1 MLWGTADGSAVTGPL
16 ILTLLFIYIL
26 ALFVVAWRA
35 DREPTPPESPR
46 HRALVYGLSIAVY
59 FTAWTYYGAVGTAAR
74 TGWQYLPIY
83 LGPALAITL
92 GFPLWRRI
100 AIAAKHEN
108 VGSIA
113 DFLAAR
119 YGKNQ
124 MLGTL
129 VACVTIIGTMPYT
142 ALQLKSL
149 SMAWVMASDHQ
160 AYSGLAVP
168 VIAAVLAGFAI
179 LFGARRP
186 TLTEHSRGLV
196 RAVALES
203 IVKLAALASVA
214 VLGAIFIWTAPNPV
228 SWASNIGGLA
238 ALPTIDGRFITATL
252 LSFSAVLCL
261 PRQFY
266 VGFVELENPRD
277 IRTARWLLP
286 TYLML
291 TSLMVVPILAVGPLV
306 LQGGFNNPD
315 MYVLEIGRRLGGPIL
330 TAIVFLG
337 GFSAAAAMVMV
348 ETVAL
353 SAMVSND
360 LVLPLLAR
368 TRWRVDPAL
377 NVSRMIVRLRRG
389 AIVVILFFG
398 WLYFRA
404 MDQSEAL
411 GQIGLTSF
419 AAVAQLMP
427 ALVGGVLWRR
437 GHSVGAIWGTLA
449 GFGVWLYAV
458 AIPQLLPP
466 SLSSVWI
473 ADLFWSSEKANGL
486 FVPAVICSLALN
498 ITLYVVMSLRA
509 RPHLVDRIQSAA
521 FVAAADPDE
530 RPEQD
535 HKLQG
540 TVGNLKSL
548 VSQFVGHDDATRAF
562 SQLGREQG
570 RRLRDSETI
579 TPALARAAERMLAG
593 AIGAALARR
602 VIGWQLADTARGT
615 DDVVRVLDEAAQAV
629 QFNRELLHTTLDNL
643 DQGVSVVDADL
654 RLVAWNKRY
663 LELFEF
669 PAGFIYVGKPL
680 DDVLR
685 FGAIKAGYKDG
696 EVDDQVERRIAH
708 IRRRQIHAFERDRS
722 DGLILKI
729 LGSPMSGGRYVTSY
743 TDVTELRRAA
753 HALTQANEHLEERV
767 ESRTH
772 ELTEAVSA
780 LAAAKLLAE
789 RATNSQTRFL
799 AAASHDVLQ
808 PLQAARLFVA
818 TAKETSGAEATN
830 DLLARADL
838 AIESADR
845 LLRALLNLSRL
856 EIGGVKLEV
865 QPVEIA
871 ALLRDLQREFAMAA
885 SEKRLTLRVVA
896 TRAWVISDPDLLRSV
911 LQNLIG
917 NAIRYTARGAVL
929 IGCRRDAERI
939 RFEVR
944 DSGHGIPEDA
954 LGSIFDEFSRL
965 PQGVRA
971 SPGAGLGLSIAQ
983 RICRLLDH
991 DLTVRSAVGRGSVF
1005 SVTVPRSE
1013 SQGRNAAALAPGAL
1027 PRGFRVLHVE
1037 NDEAVQQSM
1046 LALLERWGG
1055 EVAAASSMEEALT
1068 LEGHWDIVLADYKLE
1083 KDGNGLD
1090 VIEALQ
1096 GRAEIFALLTADPDE
1111 AVIERAA
1118 DLGVEV
1124 IRKPVSPLFL
1134 RTFLARNLLA
1144 IVSN

>member
-1 MLWGTADGSAVTGPL
+1 MTGPL
-16 ILTLLFIYIL
+16 ILVLLFIYIL

-35 DREPTPPESPR
+35 DREPAPPESPR
-46 HRALVYGLSIAVY
+46 RRALVYGLSIAVY

-100 AIAAKHEN
+100 AVAAKHEN

-149 SMAWVMASDHQ
+149 AMAWVMASGHQ
-160 AYSGLAVP
+160 AFSGLAVP

-214 VLGAIFIWTAPNPV
+214 VLGAIFIWTAPNPGT
-228 SWASNIGGLA
+228 WATHIGQLA
-238 ALPTIDGRFITATL
+238 TPPKIDASFLTATL
-252 LSFSAVLCL
+252 LSFAAVLCL

-266 VGFVELENPRD
+266 VGFVELENPKD
-277 IRTARWLLP
+277 LRTARWLLP
-286 TYLML
+286 SYLLL
-291 TSLMVVPILAVGPLV
+291 TSLMVIPILAVGPLV
-306 LQGGFNNPD
+306 LREGFNNPD
-315 MYVLEIGRRLGGPIL
+315 MYVLEIGRQLGGPVL

-353 SAMVSND
+353 SAMVSNE

-368 TRWRVDPAL
+368 TRWRVDPAV
-377 NVSRMIVRLRRG
+377 NVSRMIVRMRRA
-389 AIVVILFFG
+389 AIVVLLFFG
-398 WLYFRA
+398 WLYFHA

-419 AAVAQLMP
+419 AAVAQLLP
-427 ALVGGVLWRR
+427 ALAGGVIWRR
-437 GHSVGAIWGTLA
+437 GHASGAIWGITA
-449 GFGVWLYAV
+449 GFCVWLYAV
-458 AIPQLLPP
+458 AIPQLLPHF
-466 SLSSVWI
+466 LSSDWI
-473 ADLFWSSEKANGL
+473 ANVFWSAGQANAL
-486 FVPAVICSLALN
+486 FVPSVICSLSLNVAL
-498 ITLYVVMSLRA
+498 YFVMSLRA
-509 RPHLVDRIQSAA
+509 RPHLIDRIQSAA
-521 FVAAADPDE
+521 FITAATPDE

-535 HKLQG
+535 RELHG

-548 VSQFVGHDDATRAF
+548 VSQFVGHEDANRAF
-562 SQLGREQG
+562 NHLGREQG
-570 RRLRDSETI
+570 RRLRDNDHI
-579 TPALARAAERMLAG
+579 TPPLARAAERMLAG

-602 VIGWQLADTARGT
+602 VIGWQLADTARDT

-629 QFNRELLHTTLDNL
+629 QFNRELLNTTLNNL

-663 LELFEF
+663 IELFEF
-669 PAGFIYVGKPL
+669 PPGFIYVGKPL
-680 DDVLR
+680 EDVLR
-685 FGAIKAGYKDG
+685 FGAMKAGYIGK
-696 EVDDQVERRIAH
+696 EIEDQVERRVAH
-708 IRRRQIHAFERDRS
+708 IRRRQIHSFERDRA
-722 DGLILKI
+722 DGLVLKI

-767 ESRTH
+767 VSRTR
-772 ELTEAVSA
+772 ELTEAVTA

-818 TAKETSGAEATN
+818 TAMEVPSDRTAQ
-830 DLLARADL
+830 DLLTHADL

-865 QPVEIA
+865 RPVEIA
-871 ALLRDLQREFAMAA
+871 ALLGELQREFAMAA
-885 SEKRLTLRVVA
+885 SEKGLTLRVIA
-896 TRAWVISDPDLLRSV
+896 TRAWAVSDPDLLRSV

-917 NAIRYTARGAVL
+917 NAIRYTAKGAVL
-929 IGCRRDAERI
+929 IGCRNDGGSI

-944 DSGHGIPEDA
+944 DSGHGIPADA

-965 PQGVRA
+965 PQGMRA
-971 SPGAGLGLSIAQ
+971 APGAGLGLSIAE
-983 RICRLLDH
+983 RVCRLLDH
-991 DLTVRSAVGRGSVF
+991 NLTVRSTVGRGSVF
-1005 SVTVPRSE
+1005 SVKVPRAE
-1013 SQGRNAAALAPGAL
+1013 SRARNNASLAPGAL
-1027 PRGFRVLHVE
+1027 PNGFRVLHVE
-1037 NDEAVQQSM
+1037 DDEAVQQSM
-1046 LALLERWGG
+1046 SALLRRWGG
-1055 EVAAASSMEEALT
+1055 EVITATSMEQALT
-1068 LEGHWDIVLADYKLE
+1068 LEGQWDVVLADYRLE
-1083 KDGNGLD
+1083 QNGNGLD
-1090 VIEALQ
+1090 LIEAMQ
-1096 GRAEIFALLTADPDE
+1096 DRAHVFALLAADPE
-1111 AVIERAA
+1111 ESVVERAA
-1118 DLGVEV
+1118 SLGVEV
-1124 IRKPVSPLFL
+1124 IRKPVAPLFL
-1134 RTFLARNLLA
+1134 RTFLARSLYA
-1144 IVSN
+1144 AESS